1 MTLAELLKIAEDNK
15 ASDVHI
21 TVGVP
26 PLMRVHG
33 SMMPIPNEPRLMAED
48 VEALVKGIMGEFQKR
63 AFAER
68 GEIDFSFGLAGMG
81 RYRVNVFRQRGTT
94 AAVFRLVGSIVQP
107 RLAAQR
113 PHLYPATAELLAEL
127 QPGVHHP
134 L

>member
-1 MTLAELLKIAEDNK
+1 MTLAELLRTAEEAK

-33 SMMPIPNEPRLMAED
+33 SMVAIPNQPRLMAED

-68 GEIDFSFGLAGMG
+68 GEVDFSFGLAGMG
-81 RYRVNVFRQRGTT
+81 RYRVRKRFLHCRATQYRRPN
-94 AAVFRLVGSIVQP
+94 GS
-107 RLAAQR
+107 
-113 PHLYPATAELLAEL
+113 
-127 QPGVHHP
+127 
-134 L
+134 